1 MSDPYNLRRFVDAQR
16 PIYDDV
22 CRELREGRKRSHW
35 MWFIFPQ
42 IEGLG
47 HSTLAREYAI
57 ASLEEAEAYLQ
68 HPVLGPRLEEC
79 ARLVAAINAR
89 SIEDIFGYPDYIKF
103 HSSMTLFSQVPHHRE
118 IFEECLKKYFGGE
131 SDSATLTTLKNKGR
145 ME

>member
-131 SDSATLTTLKNKGR
+131 PDSATLTTLKNKGR